1 MTTGYGGKK
10 GRPHSRFCS
19 GSACNLIVVSS
30 RRELPNVGSPSYA
43 RSHRRRSPGV
53 SRVARV
59 RRFVVAFLSVL
70 VLVGVGVGW
79 TISTSVTSGLY
90 TSDAL
95 GALDVDGLA
104 SSGGASNILLI
115 GLDSRKAMDGSDLPA
130 QFVTD
135 QLHAGDSDVGGYN
148 TNTLIVL
155 HVPGNGDR
163 ASAVSIPRDD
173 FVSVPG
179 YGMRKIKEAYGLAKA
194 DEDTR
199 LTARGVTDPAVRE
212 QQSRE
217 SGRRSTLTT
226 VQNLLRIPIDHFAE
240 VNLIGFYDIAAALGP
255 LEVCLNSPV
264 DDSEYSGASFPS
276 GRQFLDAAQALAFV
290 RQRHGL
296 DNGDLDRTRRQQA
309 FIAAVVNNLKSSGII
324 GNVSKMRALV
334 DVVKKDIVIDEG
346 MDPVKFASQ
355 ASNLTGG
362 KLDFYTL
369 PIEGYETIDE
379 QAVNIVDP
387 SRLRA
392 EIKTIFAGSGSTT
405 PISSPGAK
413 QESDSAPTG
422 ANVLDIFNGTGRDG
436 LATTVAATLT
446 SQGYT
451 VATVGNSAMATST
464 TITYGTGAAETADR
478 LAHQWGI
485 TASSDATMAYN
496 HVSIVIGSDDADRIL
511 TAPGPV
517 PAYSSQAPPPATS
530 AIPMTGA
537 QDLPKHSADSE
548 GSVPCVE

>member
-1 MTTGYGGKK
+1 M
-10 GRPHSRFCS
+10 S
-19 GSACNLIVVSS
+19 L
-30 RRELPNVGSPSYA
+30 
-43 RSHRRRSPGV
+43 
-53 SRVARV
+53 
-59 RRFVVAFLSVL
+59 L

-95 GALDVDGLA
+95 GALDVDGPA
-104 SSGGASNILLI
+104 SIGGASNILLI

-173 FVSVPG
+173 YVSVPG

-199 LTARGVTDPAVRE
+199 LTARGITDPAVRE

-217 SGRRSTLTT
+217 AGRRSTLAT

-255 LEVCLNSPV
+255 LEVCLNSAV
-264 DDSEYSGASFPS
+264 DDSEYSGASFPA

-296 DNGDLDRTRRQQA
+296 ENGDLDRTRRQQA

-324 GNVSKMRALV
+324 GNISKMQALV
-334 DVVKKDIVIDEG
+334 NVVKKDIVIDAG

-387 SRLRA
+387 SRLQA
-392 EIKTIFAGSGSTT
+392 EIKTIFAGSASTT
-405 PISSPGAK
+405 PISSPGARP
-413 QESDSAPTG
+413 ESDSAPTS
-422 ANVLDIFNGTGRDG
+422 ADALDIFNGTGRDG
-436 LATTVAATLT
+436 LAATVAATLT

-451 VATVGNSAMATST
+451 VATVGNSTTTTST
-464 TITYGTGAAETADR
+464 TITYGTGAGETAHK
-478 LAHQWGI
+478 LAHQWGT
-485 TASSDATMAYN
+485 TASSDATLADN
-496 HVSIVIGSDDADRIL
+496 HVSIVIGSDNADRIL
-511 TAPGPV
+511 TASV
-517 PAYSSQAPPPATS
+517 PAYSSQAPSPATN
-530 AIPMTGA
+530 AIPTTGA
-537 QDLPKHSADSE
+537 PGPPTHGTDSE
-548 GSVPCVE
+548 GSVPCVD

>member
-1 MTTGYGGKK
+1 MNDHEVRWRTG
-10 GRPHSRFCS
+10 RS
-19 GSACNLIVVSS
+19 GSCNLLVMSS
-30 RRELPNVGSPSYA
+30 RRYLPNTRSP
-43 RSHRRRSPGV
+43 RRRSSGL

-59 RRFVVAFLSVL
+59 RRFAVASLSLL
-70 VLVGVGVGW
+70 VLVSAGVGW
-79 TISTSVTSGLY
+79 TISASVTSGLY

-95 GALDVDGLA
+95 GALDEDRPA

-135 QLHAGDSDVGGYN
+135 QLHAGDSEVGGYN
-148 TNTLIVL
+148 TNTLILL
-155 HVPGNGDR
+155 HVPVNGDR

-173 FVSVPG
+173 YVSVPG

-194 DEDTR
+194 DEDAR

-217 SGRRSTLTT
+217 AGRRSTLTT
-226 VQNLLRIPIDHFAE
+226 VQDLLRMPIDHFAE

-255 LEVCLNSPV
+255 LEVCLNSAV
-264 DDSEYSGASFPS
+264 DDSEYSGASFPA

-296 DNGDLDRTRRQQA
+296 ENGDLDRTRRQQA
-309 FIAAVVNNLKSSGII
+309 FIAAVVNNLKSSGIV

-334 DVVKKDIVIDEG
+334 DVVKKDIVIDAG

-362 KLDFYTL
+362 NLDFYTL

-387 SRLRA
+387 LRLRA
-392 EIKTIFAGSGSTT
+392 EIRTIFGGSAVTT
-405 PISSPGAK
+405 PMSSPPARP
-413 QESDSAPTG
+413 EPDSVPTG
-422 ANVLDIFNGTGRDG
+422 ADALDIFNGTGHDG
-436 LATTVAATLT
+436 LAATVAATLT

-451 VATVGNSAMATST
+451 VATVGNSATTTST
-464 TITYGTGAAETADR
+464 TITYGTGAAESADR

-485 TASSDATMAYN
+485 TASSDVTLAHN
-496 HVSIVIGSDDADRIL
+496 HVSIVIGSDTGDRIL
-511 TAPGPV
+511 TAPV
-517 PAYSSQAPPPATS
+517 QTS
-530 AIPMTGA
+530 ARLSPPSSPAPSTIPMNGT
-537 QDLPKHSADSE
+537 QDPHTHSADSG
-548 GSVPCVE
+548 GSIPCVD

>member
-1 MTTGYGGKK
+1 M
-10 GRPHSRFCS
+10 
-19 GSACNLIVVSS
+19 
-30 RRELPNVGSPSYA
+30 
-43 RSHRRRSPGV
+43 
-53 SRVARV
+53 
-59 RRFVVAFLSVL
+59 VAFLSVL

-95 GALDVDGLA
+95 GALDQDRPA

-173 FVSVPG
+173 YVSVPG

-217 SGRRSTLTT
+217 AGRRSTLAT

-255 LEVCLNSPV
+255 LEVCLNSAV
-264 DDSEYSGASFPS
+264 DDSEYSGASFPA

-296 DNGDLDRTRRQQA
+296 ENGDLDRTRRQQA

-324 GNVSKMRALV
+324 GNISKMRALV
-334 DVVKKDIVIDEG
+334 DVIKKDIVIDANL
-346 MDPVKFASQ
+346 DPIKFASQ

-387 SRLRA
+387 SRLRT
-392 EIKTIFAGSGSTT
+392 EIKTIFAGSTATT
-405 PISSPGAK
+405 PISSPGAEP
-413 QESDSAPTG
+413 ESDSAPTG
-422 ANVLDIFNGTGRDG
+422 ADALDIFNGTGRDG
-436 LATTVAATLT
+436 LAATVAATLT

-464 TITYGTGAAETADR
+464 TITYGTGAGESADR
-478 LAHQWGI
+478 LARQWGI
-485 TASSDATMAYN
+485 TASPDVTLTPG
-496 HVSIVIGSDDADRIL
+496 HVSIVIGSDDADHIL
-511 TAPGPV
+511 TAP
-517 PAYSSQAPPPATS
+517 ASAHSSPAPPPATN

-537 QDLPKHSADSE
+537 QDPPTHGTDSE
-548 GSVPCVE
+548 GSVPCVD